1 VGECVHEIGVRW
13 RSGANYKAFCDVLWL
28 LPGGTLHFKR
38 EKNMPRYEYRVLNP
52 VPAAEKAFLDWI
64 DELDRE
70 FMNRDPE
77 HRSEVVRDAL
87 HQLYLGRPYAAPGGA
102 VAEQVPVY
110 CFDPRNTT
118 LEPEYYGDVD
128 AAKYAERKPLIW
140 FWMMYDRSP
149 VGLNH
154 WLGFRVRAML
164 ARYIFKHCGQNVKIF
179 HNVEFSFGYNLTVE
193 DNCTIHKYVL
203 LDDRGEIMIHE
214 GSSISDYANIYSHS
228 HDLNDG
234 MLVDNHKTEIG
245 PRARVTYHA
254 TVLSGVNVGEHG
266 IVGSVGVA
274 SKNVAPYHVVGGI
287 PAKPIKVKSIAPEE
301 LQRALEKK

>member
-1 VGECVHEIGVRW
+1 
-13 RSGANYKAFCDVLWL
+13 
-28 LPGGTLHFKR
+28 
-38 EKNMPRYEYRVLNP
+38 MPRYEYRVLNP
-52 VPAAEKAFLDWI
+52 VPAAEKAFLEWI

-77 HRSEVVRDAL
+77 HRSEVVRNAL

-102 VAEQVPVY
+102 VAERVPVY

-128 AAKYAERKPLIW
+128 AAKYGERKPLIW

-301 LQRALEKK
+301 FERAPEKK